1 MATNTQSRTVLRF
14 EAFEVH
20 IYSGELRKNGRLV
33 RLQEQPFQ
41 VLRALLEKPGEI
53 VSREELKQQL
63 WPADTF
69 VDFDDGLNTAVKK
82 LRDTLSDSSESPRY
96 IETIPRRGYRFIGE
110 LETPKSPQAGPL
122 KATETKDVGMQ
133 EITPFRRRPVRLVL
147 SLFSVA
153 ALIVAILVLRKSFST
168 PPANIQ
174 SIAVLPFS
182 NLSGDPSQD
191 YFADAM
197 TEELTSDLGNI
208 AALRVISRTSTM
220 HYKKTPKTTPEIA
233 RELNVDGVIEGSVLR
248 SGDRVRITA
257 QLINARTDRHLW
269 SESYERDLK
278 DVLAL
283 QSEIA
288 HSIVGQVRAVITP
301 AEQKRLQPEPVNPA
315 AYDAYLLGNYHASKR
330 TRASLEKAIE
340 YFQSAIHIDPAY
352 AQAYA
357 GLASAYLEQEV
368 WSGLGLG
375 KSADQVRANT
385 LKAIELDGELAEA
398 HSLLGDIYFQYD
410 WDWAHAEAEFRRA
423 IELNTNSPRAYQRYA
438 FLLQT
443 MSRHD
448 EAIAAAHH
456 AVELD
461 PLSALYISDEG
472 RIFYRARRYKDAIA
486 RYKRALELDPGYIP
500 VFWRI
505 AEAYEQLG
513 NFDEALVWAQKHQQ
527 ATGDQR
533 LLLALRARMNAH
545 MGKRSEAMKDLRTFE
560 KNDKGGSESLLAAVC
575 ATLGDYDQ
583 AIAQLEKGVQTHSF
597 LPFVLVDP
605 QLDRLRSDPRFK
617 QLLKRVNLPS

>member
-1 MATNTQSRTVLRF
+1 MATNTQSRTLLRF
-14 EAFEVH
+14 DAFEVH
-20 IYSGELRKNGRLV
+20 VYSGELRKNGKPV

-41 VLRALLEKPGEI
+41 ILRALLEKPGEI

-82 LRDTLSDSSESPRY
+82 LRDTLGDSSERPRY

-110 LETPKSPQAGPL
+110 LDPLKSPQAAPL
-122 KATETKDVGMQ
+122 GATEAKDVGIQ
-133 EITPFRRRPVRLVL
+133 EITPFWRRRVRLVWG
-147 SLFSVA
+147 LFSVA
-153 ALIVAILVLRKSFST
+153 ALIVAVLVLRKSFST
-168 PPANIQ
+168 PPTNIQ

-182 NLSGDPSQD
+182 NFSVDPSQD

-208 AALRVISRTSTM
+208 AALRVISRTSAM
-220 HYKKTPKTTPEIA
+220 HYKKTPKTAPEIA
-233 RELNVDGVIEGSVLR
+233 HELNVDGVIEGSVLR

-257 QLINARTDRHLW
+257 QLINAHTDRHLW

-278 DVLAL
+278 DILAL

-288 HSIVGQVRAVITP
+288 HTIAGQVRAIITP
-301 AEQKRLQPEPVNPA
+301 TEQKRLQPEPVNPA

-330 TRASLEKAIE
+330 NPAAMEKAIE
-340 YFQSAIHIDPAY
+340 YFQKAIRLDPAY

-357 GLASAYLEQEV
+357 GLAAAYLESEV

-410 WDWAHAEAEFRRA
+410 WDWAHSEMEFKRA
-423 IELNTNSPRAYQRYA
+423 IELNANSPRAYQHYA

-461 PLSALYISDEG
+461 PLSVLYISDEA
-472 RIFYRARRYKDAIA
+472 RILYRARRYDEAIA
-486 RYKRALELDPGYIP
+486 RYERALELDPGYIS

-505 AEAYEQLG
+505 ADAYEQLG
-513 NFDEALVWAQKHQQ
+513 KFDEALVWAQKYQQ

-533 LLLALRARMNAH
+533 LLLALRARINSR

-560 KNDKGGSESLLAAVC
+560 RNDKGGNESLLAALF
-575 ATLGDYDQ
+575 AALGDNGQ
-583 AIAQLEKGVQTHSF
+583 AIAELERGVRTHSF

-605 QLDRLRSDPRFK
+605 QLDALRSDPRFQ
-617 QLLKRVNLPS
+617 QLLRRVNLP